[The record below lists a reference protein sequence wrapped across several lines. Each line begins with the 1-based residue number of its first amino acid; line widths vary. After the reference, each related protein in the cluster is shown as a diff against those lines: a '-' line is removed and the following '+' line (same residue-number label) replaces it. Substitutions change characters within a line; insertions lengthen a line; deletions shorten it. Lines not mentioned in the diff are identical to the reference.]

1 MDARSA
7 RRTTGGDVSEHG
19 EVVPQL
25 GDVVEYVLSATVL
38 AQQDQQGNDRT
49 KGEPLHRTRFTTLSF
64 V

>member
-7 RRTTGGDVSEHG
+7 QRVTSGDVSEHG
-19 EVVPQL
+19 ESLPQL

-38 AQQDQQGNDRT
+38 AQQGNDRT
-49 KGEPLHRTRFTTLSF
+49 KGEPPYQSLFTTQ